1 MADNIPVWKS
11 KSGINEIVFAEEYLR
26 EHPMRCTG
34 GHLFT
39 VDGIIGDEEELRSD
53 IFHKIEDHI
62 SGGAPKLI
70 NRLLETIR
78 LKART
83 PEPPLDPCV
92 IHMKNGTYH
101 LENGF
106 SPEKYYCINRLPVN
120 FNPEAPLPELWLAFL
135 ADLLEPDDIPTLQ
148 EFMGYCLV
156 PVTKAQKMLIL
167 IGQGGEG
174 KSRVGLVMR
183 ELLGDNM
190 NMGSVQKLEKN
201 QFSRADLEHR
211 LLLVDDDMQ
220 MEALPSTNV
229 IKTIVTAEDKMDVE
243 RKGIQSYQARLYC
256 RLLCFGNETISA
268 LHDRSVGFFRRQIIL
283 KVRPRRPGRV
293 DAADLIDLLREE
305 REGIFLWCLSGL
317 RRLRENG
324 WHFTLSAE
332 ARKNVA
338 ESMKSNNNMIEFM
351 KANDY
356 LMYSPEYT
364 VTSKTL
370 YRTYEKWC
378 DDNATRAF
386 SQNTFLAYLKDN
398 QARYGIV
405 QTNKISNGVSMV
417 RGFTGITVR

>member
-1 MADNIPVWKS
+1 MSENLPVWKT
-11 KSGINEIVFAEEYLR
+11 KHGINEIAFAEEYLR

-39 VDGIIGDEEELRSD
+39 VDGIISDEEELRAD
-53 IFHKIEDHI
+53 IFRKIEDHI

-70 NRLLETIR
+70 SRLLETVR

-83 PEPPLDPCV
+83 PEPPLDPDV
-92 IHMKNGTYH
+92 IHVKNGTYH
-101 LENGF
+101 LKNGF
-106 SPEKYYCINRLPVN
+106 SPEKHYCINRLPVN
-120 FNPEAPLPELWLAFL
+120 FNPEAPLPEVWLAFL
-135 ADLLEPDDIPTLQ
+135 AELLEPEDILTLQ

-174 KSRVGLVMR
+174 KSRIGLVMR

-220 MEALPSTNV
+220 MEALPSTNI

-243 RKGIQSYQARLYC
+243 RKGVQSYQARLYC
-256 RLLCFGNETISA
+256 RLLCFGNEGLSA
-268 LHDRSVGFFRRQIIL
+268 LHDRSAGFFRRQILL
-283 KVRPRRPGRV
+283 KAKPRRPGRT
-293 DAADLIDLLREE
+293 DAVDLIEFLREE

-317 RRLRENG
+317 RRLKENK
-324 WHFTLSAE
+324 WHFTVSAA
-332 ARKNVA
+332 ARKNLA
-338 ESMKSNNNMIEFM
+338 ESMKQSNNVLEFM
-351 KANDY
+351 KAGEY
-356 LMYSPEYT
+356 VRYSPECT

-378 DDNATRAF
+378 DDNAVRPLA
-386 SQNTFLAYLKDN
+386 QNTFLNYLKEN
-398 QARYGIV
+398 EERYGI
-405 QTNKISNGVSMV
+405 QYTQRISNGVSMV
-417 RGFTGITVR
+417 RGFTGIAVM